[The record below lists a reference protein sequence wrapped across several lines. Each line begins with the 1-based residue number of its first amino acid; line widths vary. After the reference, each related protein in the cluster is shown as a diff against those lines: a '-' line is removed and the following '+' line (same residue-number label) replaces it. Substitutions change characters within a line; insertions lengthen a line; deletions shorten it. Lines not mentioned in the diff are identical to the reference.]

1 MDRLRAWYEDPALNY
16 PGLNGWK
23 AGSLEGERLVVV
35 PCHKELRHRRNDG
48 HVIRRR
54 GMDPQRRW
62 RWSCHTEE
70 RHGPAKKMEDRG
82 YVIKG

>member
-1 MDRLRAWYEDPALNY
+1 M
-16 PGLNGWK
+16 
-23 AGSLEGERLVVV
+23 VVV

-54 GMDPQRRW
+54 GMNPQRRW

-70 RHGPAKKMEDRG
+70 RHGPTKKTEDKQKDVMRLCH
-82 YVIKG
+82 KGLRHNKKKTKEVVSQSAEA